1 MRGRAGRQLRE
12 GKGWAAGP
20 SPERGEGGPG
30 PQAGLQRSSQV
41 FTRGWCRKAAP
52 LPAGGVWGGLYTQ
65 RGGGF
70 HPSPAARTAVPG
82 REVPLGLGSSSRWV
96 CSTGG
101 RGGFWSRPGWR
112 HRRAGAGVIPFGAAQ
127 KAACPPLPLPRGV
140 PTWEHP
146 SQGDSCP
153 GEFSTRGKFP
163 PRRSVG
169 ECLQHAVGAQGA
181 TSISPALTL
190 QVGVVR
196 CIGEDAR
203 RS

>member
-1 MRGRAGRQLRE
+1 MRGRAGRQARPQSAV
-12 GKGWAAGP
+12 KAAQGP
-20 SPERGEGGPG
+20 RRVFRG
-30 PQAGLQRSSQV
+30 LHRSSRVGGAGRQLRSP
-41 FTRGWCRKAAP
+41 RGGC
-52 LPAGGVWGGLYTQ
+52 GGGLYTQ